1 MSSET
6 KYELTLA
13 VLVEA
18 ASVISMRE
26 SAPVSAKFKPH
37 DLRNSGNSRTL
48 EREFVSPLHLAIR
61 RVEFLFCTAIGSSFF
76 SDFDDAVRHP
86 EAASSHWRCNLAL
99 RCVCRFAF

>member
-18 ASVISMRE
+18 ASAISMRE

-61 RVEFLFCTAIGSSFF
+61 RVEFLFCTAIGSSLF
-76 SDFDDAVRHP
+76 
-86 EAASSHWRCNLAL
+86 
-99 RCVCRFAF
+99 